1 MVNDTMFAHHFLD
14 LNLAAEIFF
23 EKEGT
28 KEKGGVNLEIVD
40 LGTYA
45 HL

>member
-1 MVNDTMFAHHFLD
+1 MFAHHFLD
-14 LNLAAEIFF
+14 LNLAAEVFF